1 MGRARR
7 AWLDPRNDHRQTV
20 EERFLVVTQVAEDL
34 LRRPVSRVRAPRERV
49 VAAPGDRGDEL
60 TGRLRE
66 ARQPRLAWQVP
77 VFLDR
82 HGRGRTRARG
92 SRFFRSGLSRPTPWS
107 WIACTTAS
115 LTGVGTPTRRPCRQ
129 T

>member
-1 MGRARR
+1 RTRKAEFV
-7 AWLDPRNDHRQTV
+7 HRPHHPQAV
-20 EERFLVVTQVAEDL
+20 AERFLVVTQVAEDL
-34 LRRPVSRVRAPRERV
+34 LRRPVSRVRAPRGRV

-92 SRFFRSGLSRPTPWS
+92 LRFFRSGLRRPTPWS